1 MAYEAIEELEVFQI
15 AEKVCDRY
23 WEIVQGWNEH
33 ARVTVGRQL
42 VRAADSIGANIAES
56 YGRFHFGERIQFL
69 YYARGSLYETKF
81 WTRRAKTRSL
91 MPQETADN
99 ALRVLD
105 DLALKLNTLIRYTK
119 SRKSNS
125 KLAEPPVQY
134 IMETQNLF

>member
-1 MAYEAIEELEVFQI
+1 MAYEALEELEVFQI

-23 WEIVQGWNEH
+23 WGIVQGWNEH

-56 YGRFHFGERIQFL
+56 YGRYHFGERIQFL
-69 YYARGSLYETKF
+69 YYARGSIYETKF
-81 WTRRAKTRSL
+81 WTRRAKARSL
-91 MPQETADN
+91 ITQETADG

-119 SRKSNS
+119 TRKSSS
-125 KLAEPPVQY
+125 KLAEPQVQY
-134 IMETQNLF
+134 TVEIKDLF

>member
-1 MAYEAIEELEVFQI
+1 MRRWRNWRCFRLRRRI
-15 AEKVCDRY
+15 CDRY
-23 WEIVQGWNEH
+23 WEIVQTWNEH

-69 YYARGSLYETKF
+69 YYARGSIYETKF
-81 WTRRAKTRSL
+81 WTRRAKARSL
-91 MPQETADN
+91 ITQETADN

-119 SRKSNS
+119 TKKSS
-125 KLAEPPVQY
+125 HQDCRTTSIPY
-134 IMETQNLF
+134 ILHTEDPF

>member
-1 MAYEAIEELEVFQI
+1 MAYEALEELEVFQI

-56 YGRFHFGERIQFL
+56 YGRYHFGERIQFL
-69 YYARGSLYETKF
+69 YYARGSIYETKF
-81 WTRRAKTRSL
+81 WNRRAKARSL
-91 MPQETADN
+91 ITQETADG

-119 SRKSNS
+119 TRKSRS

-134 IMETQNLF
+134 TVEIKDLF

>member
-1 MAYEAIEELEVFQI
+1 MAYEALEELEVFQI

-56 YGRFHFGERIQFL
+56 YGRYHFGERIQFL
-69 YYARGSLYETKF
+69 YYARGSIYETKF
-81 WTRRAKTRSL
+81 WNRRAEARSL
-91 MPQETADN
+91 ITQETADG
-99 ALRVLD
+99 ALRVLN

-119 SRKSNS
+119 TRKSSS

-134 IMETQNLF
+134 TVEIKDLF